1 MSFKGFVKAVVITG
15 GLAPLMAIAAS
26 STHTNQNIN
35 SAEELLKFQ
44 KSMAGKNE
52 ASRAELIGRDVKLQA
67 LSDYARSLGIRAGI
81 TATLESINGEIQ
93 ANSRQLDAIY
103 NFQPLMMYNRVV
115 PPVITESRDL
125 YNQTSSTQIRTSG
138 ALFDINSQAYFSS
151 TPPNW
156 RNYLKFPIE
165 TSAYE
170 KFSYAGGGIV
180 PKNGVE
186 RKIWEDATKQ
196 GWEEGVRHAGIML
209 EQSFDRLNRDYV
221 GMVRYHILGI
231 EGKVTM
237 PVVNNYK
244 LYDSNSGTR
253 MVLDE
258 NLLKIE
264 VLPTF
269 KNSPSPLKGKWGS
282 ITDNLSTKNDIVQPT
297 PIKDNVQQED
307 LRLNVL
313 EHVQDIQ
320 NETVPK
326 PVVPYFKIP
335 QDPITSKPVV
345 YEDTESPHLKVR
357 REVKVLSRS
366 VPVQIKTKDS
376 NVKLEDF
383 ADISGTNPVNPPE
396 PPLRGYENYDVIQKA
411 IEGQNKQK

>member
-1 MSFKGFVKAVVITG
+1 MSFKGFVKVAIITG
-15 GLAPLMAIAAS
+15 GLAPLMAMAAS

-35 SAEELLKFQ
+35 SAEELLRFQ
-44 KSMAGKNE
+44 KSMAGKSE
-52 ASRAELIGRDVKLQA
+52 AKRAELIGRDVKLQA
-67 LSDYARSLGIRAGI
+67 LSEYARSLGIRAGI
-81 TATLESINGEIQ
+81 TATLESINNEIQ

-115 PPVITESRDL
+115 PPVITEAHDL

-138 ALFDINSQAYFSS
+138 AVYNINSQAYFSS

-156 RNYLKFPIE
+156 RNYLKFPVE

-180 PKNGVE
+180 PENGIE
-186 RKIWEDATKQ
+186 RKIWESATKQ

-209 EQSFDRLNRDYV
+209 EQSFDKLNRDYV

-269 KNSPSPLKGKWGS
+269 KNSPSPLHGKWGAV
-282 ITDNLSTKNDIVQPT
+282 TDNLSTKNDIVQPT
-297 PIKDNVQQED
+297 PIKDDVQQED

-320 NETVPK
+320 NETVQK
-326 PVVPYFKIP
+326 PVVPYFKIT
-335 QDPITSKPVV
+335 QDPLTSEPIV
-345 YEDTESPHLKVR
+345 YEDNDSPHLKIR
-357 REVKVLSRS
+357 REVRVIGRA
-366 VPVQIKTKDS
+366 VPVRVDTKNSD
-376 NVKLEDF
+376 VKLEDF
-383 ADISGTNPVNPPE
+383 TDISGTEPVSPPE
-396 PPLRGYENYDVIQKA
+396 PPLRRYEDYDVVQQA
-411 IEGQNKQK
+411 IESQGM